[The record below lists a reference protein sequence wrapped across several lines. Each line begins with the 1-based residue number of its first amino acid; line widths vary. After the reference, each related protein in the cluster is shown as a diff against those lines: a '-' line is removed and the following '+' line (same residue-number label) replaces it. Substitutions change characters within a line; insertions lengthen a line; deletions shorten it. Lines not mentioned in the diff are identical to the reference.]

1 MTILFLL
8 IPVSLVL
15 VAFGCW
21 AFFWAVRS
29 GQFEEL
35 DAASW
40 DILADEAGSD
50 EPTRD
55 SEGEAR

>member
-1 MTILFLL
+1 MAILFLL
-8 IPVSLVL
+8 IPVSLIL

-35 DAASW
+35 ESASW
-40 DILADEAGSD
+40 DILADEPIGK
-50 EPTRD
+50 
-55 SEGEAR
+55 ARANTDQQVPP